1 MPKPRRASSLV
12 WTRPALDGLL
22 EITRYIMADNPSA
35 ARAFVENVKA
45 KVGRLRT
52 FPESGRFVPE
62 FPSSG
67 LREVLFGDYRVIYR
81 FLKSKQT
88 VQVLAVHHG
97 ARLLDVTAPED

>member
-1 MPKPRRASSLV
+1 MPKPRRASLV

-22 EITRYIMADNPSA
+22 EITRYIMGDNQSA
-35 ARAFVENVKA
+35 ARAFADNIKA

-52 FPESGRFVPE
+52 FPGSGRAVPE
-62 FPSSG
+62 FPSSD
-67 LREVLFGDYRVIYR
+67 LREVLIGDYRVIYR
-81 FLKSKQT
+81 FLKSTQT